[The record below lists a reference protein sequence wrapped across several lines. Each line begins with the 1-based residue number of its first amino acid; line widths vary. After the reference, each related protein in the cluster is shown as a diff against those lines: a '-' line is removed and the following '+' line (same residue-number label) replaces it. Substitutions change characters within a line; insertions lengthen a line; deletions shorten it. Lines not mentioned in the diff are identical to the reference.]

1 MFPHEFFP
9 AVYFADIYFP
19 PILGEPF
26 VPSQLFVMWID
37 GDDE

>member
-26 VPSQLFVMWID
+26 VPVQLFVMWR
-37 GDDE
+37 DDE